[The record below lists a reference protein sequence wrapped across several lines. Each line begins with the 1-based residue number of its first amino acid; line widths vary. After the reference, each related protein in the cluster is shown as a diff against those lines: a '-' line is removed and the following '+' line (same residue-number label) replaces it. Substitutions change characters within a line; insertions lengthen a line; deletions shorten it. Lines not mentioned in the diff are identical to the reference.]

1 MIFFCVR
8 IADFFEDIYVEE
20 TVDVDQEVL
29 LRLLDSFY
37 WNILYLSVL
46 ILTVC
51 EMQTLLKQMLKGLM
65 MSLLSLY
72 LILLQ
77 SILVKIFL
85 SVAYIFL

>member
-1 MIFFCVR
+1 MR

-37 WNILYLSVL
+37 WNILYLSIL
-46 ILTVC
+46 ILTEC

-77 SILVKIFL
+77 KILV
-85 SVAYIFL
+85 